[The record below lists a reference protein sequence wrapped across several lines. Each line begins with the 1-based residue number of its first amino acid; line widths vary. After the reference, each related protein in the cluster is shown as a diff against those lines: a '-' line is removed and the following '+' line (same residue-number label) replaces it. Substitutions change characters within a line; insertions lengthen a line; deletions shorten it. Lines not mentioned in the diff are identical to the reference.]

1 MLQFLPMAERI
12 LFRSLDVDDTLIDRG
27 RTLRVIGLAGSR
39 LRREHYRVVSLD
51 SFPNV
56 NHDPVNIPIRSP
68 LEKLSLALHARRR
81 LLDGVRYALSRTTSN
96 ENSRNVVNSGRSN
109 KQEWVEMTIGQF
121 YRAHIDE
128 YIESESIFKQGF
140 AFKPDCVSST
150 ESKVDVIRLL
160 TRDDNDVEHY
170 DDDPRTAIVIAD
182 LFPNVK
188 VYLVHH
194 TSTSLI
200 IPRSQL
206 RLYPN
211 LYVVSNIGEG
221 IDRS

>member
-1 MLQFLPMAERI
+1 M
-12 LFRSLDVDDTLIDRG
+12 
-27 RTLRVIGLAGSR
+27 
-39 LRREHYRVVSLD
+39 
-51 SFPNV
+51 
-56 NHDPVNIPIRSP
+56 
-68 LEKLSLALHARRR
+68 
-81 LLDGVRYALSRTTSN
+81 DGVRYALSSTTSN

-182 LFPNVK
+182 LFPNVT
-188 VYLVHH
+188 VYLIRHPITERMISIRKLVCH
-194 TSTSLI
+194 
-200 IPRSQL
+200 R
-206 RLYPN
+206 N
-211 LYVVSNIGEG
+211 LQVVSNIREG